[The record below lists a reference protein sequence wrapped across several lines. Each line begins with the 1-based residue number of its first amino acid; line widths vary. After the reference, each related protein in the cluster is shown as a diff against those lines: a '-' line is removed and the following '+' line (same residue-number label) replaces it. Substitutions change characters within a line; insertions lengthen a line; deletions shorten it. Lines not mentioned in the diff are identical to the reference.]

1 MADSMRTL
9 EHFVIGLL
17 AFQLLR
23 LWWRLKRSK
32 VKQWLQ
38 RVKDYHPRQRHPKS
52 PKDCPHCC
60 RGVRLET
67 ARINGDVM
75 PWGEVKSKRG
85 RKKAYA
91 QPKAM
96 RA

>member
-1 MADSMRTL
+1 MRTL
-9 EHFVIGLL
+9 EHLVIGLT

-38 RVKDYHPRQRHPKS
+38 RVKDQGPLQRHPKS

-60 RGVRLET
+60 WGLRLET
-67 ARINGDVM
+67 ARINA
-75 PWGEVKSKRG
+75 E
-85 RKKAYA
+85 
-91 QPKAM
+91 
-96 RA
+96 